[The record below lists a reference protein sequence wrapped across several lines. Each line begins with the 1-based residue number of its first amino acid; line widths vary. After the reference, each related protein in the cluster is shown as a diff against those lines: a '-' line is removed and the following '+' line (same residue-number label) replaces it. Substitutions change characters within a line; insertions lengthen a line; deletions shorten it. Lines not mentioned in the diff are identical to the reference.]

1 MNKAD
6 KPYRQTL
13 SGSIKAGMG
22 AVFSPGSRRYYI
34 LEHKITSKYHRA
46 GEAQEIIVDN
56 IELGRDSHCQVRFDE
71 SFVTVSRHH
80 AAIVRD
86 GDMWKLVQVS
96 KTNSTLLN
104 GRPVTTEWYL
114 QNGDEIQLSVNGPKL
129 GFIIPAGKKGT
140 VGSIALTR
148 RLSLF
153 RQQALRPYKTALA
166 VLATIL
172 LLLAGGGGY
181 AMWRLGSENSRLNLA
196 MEESVRRQTELQMQN
211 DSISREV
218 VARTEDISRME
229 ARLTELSQRPQHALP
244 QTGGGS
250 VASVTV
256 DNDAINRCIGQVY
269 FIASLGYEVTTSEG
283 KRVTIEC
290 GSGDDKVP
298 GWCGTGFMLDDGR
311 FVTAHHVVEPWFY
324 PISGGE
330 VDKTALQLNIW
341 ANNGCKVEAVL
352 VAMSSTGKR
361 LTLRSSQFSCI
372 RSGKEQHDEEG
383 HRIVIKDSGPTDYAV
398 CRVGGSG
405 LPYNGTASR
414 SLDRGVKLT
423 VLGFP
428 LGIGADSNG
437 IKPIYGSAITS
448 ADGLTDGMILTT
460 DTNYEHGNSGG
471 PVLMTN
477 ADGDL
482 EVVGIVSGSVGNN
495 MGLITP
501 ISVIN

>member
-1 MNKAD
+1 M
-6 KPYRQTL
+6 
-13 SGSIKAGMG
+13 
-22 AVFSPGSRRYYI
+22 
-34 LEHKITSKYHRA
+34 
-46 GEAQEIIVDN
+46 
-56 IELGRDSHCQVRFDE
+56 RFDE

-244 QTGGGS
+244 DRKS
-250 VASVTV
+250 VV
-256 DNDAINRCIGQVY
+256 
-269 FIASLGYEVTTSEG
+269 
-283 KRVTIEC
+283 
-290 GSGDDKVP
+290 
-298 GWCGTGFMLDDGR
+298 
-311 FVTAHHVVEPWFY
+311 
-324 PISGGE
+324 
-330 VDKTALQLNIW
+330 
-341 ANNGCKVEAVL
+341 
-352 VAMSSTGKR
+352 
-361 LTLRSSQFSCI
+361 
-372 RSGKEQHDEEG
+372 
-383 HRIVIKDSGPTDYAV
+383 
-398 CRVGGSG
+398 
-405 LPYNGTASR
+405 
-414 SLDRGVKLT
+414 
-423 VLGFP
+423 
-428 LGIGADSNG
+428 
-437 IKPIYGSAITS
+437 
-448 ADGLTDGMILTT
+448 
-460 DTNYEHGNSGG
+460 
-471 PVLMTN
+471 
-477 ADGDL
+477 
-482 EVVGIVSGSVGNN
+482 
-495 MGLITP
+495 
-501 ISVIN
+501 